1 MGRVSVK
8 ENKNMYQLKR
18 EALGLSRER
27 ASELLEGI
35 SPERIEKIESE
46 KSLPHPDE
54 VLLMAQGYKDPALC
68 NYFCARECPIGRKYV
83 PEIAPRSLSEIVLE
97 MLASLNGMQA
107 KRDRLIEIT
116 SNGRVDDHEVED
128 FVKIQ
133 ESLAKISETAEALR
147 LWEEQMLAEGKINMD
162 LYKQFRGE
170 KRKG

>member
-83 PEIAPRSLSEIVLE
+83 PEITPRSLSEIVLE

-147 LWEEQMLAEGKINMD
+147 LWEEQMLAEGKINME

-170 KRKG
+170 RRKG

>member
-83 PEIAPRSLSEIVLE
+83 PQIAPRSLSEIVLE

>member
-83 PEIAPRSLSEIVLE
+83 PQIAPRSLSEIVLE

-162 LYKQFRGE
+162 LYKHLRGE